1 MKKKTGYITKIVNQ
15 KERIA
20 FYGSGS
26 FVVTQVTKGKA
37 QREAKTINKRYGK
50 GTAYYRK
57 TSTGDKNNM
66 WLPIWSVFLKR

>member
-1 MKKKTGYITKIVNQ
+1 MKKKTGYITQIVNQ

-20 FYGSGS
+20 FYGATT
-26 FVVTQVTKGKA
+26 FAVTQVTKGKA
-37 QREAKTINKRYGK
+37 EREAKIINSMYGK

-57 TSTGDKNNM
+57 TSTGDNTNM

>member
-20 FYGSGS
+20 FYGPAS

-37 QREAKTINKRYGK
+37 QREVKTINKRYGP
-50 GTAYYRK
+50 GTAYFRK
-57 TSTGDKNNM
+57 TSTGDKTNM